1 MVLSTQQLVLKPLFS
16 TKPREWGPRGKWPL
30 QVVSHAF
37 PVYVDL
43 CLCSIFVPELFTWR
57 LLLGFCPFRDFPF
70 SIFLLEYLPLPIFF
84 ILLILFTLILK
95 HFYLLVSSFPVP
107 FGFSPFLCIST
118 SFSVFPL
125 TLEIPKGSLLFDHCV
140 SILLSHFC
148 HYHYPSPTLHH
159 PPRKNQFSPPWVQ

>member
-1 MVLSTQQLVLKPLFS
+1 MTSAGGESCISSLCRPMPVLYLCTRIVHLEVTVGLLSFQGFS
-16 TKPREWGPRGKWPL
+16 FFNFSSR
-30 QVVSHAF
+30 
-37 PVYVDL
+37 
-43 CLCSIFVPELFTWR
+43 IFT
-57 LLLGFCPFRDFPF
+57 
-70 SIFLLEYLPLPIFF
+70 ITNFF